1 VQSLYLRDNAHH
13 CSDKGDAFYFIEDGE
28 VGVSQVD
35 SAGVTHQLP
44 SLKKGQ
50 YFGGASRLQPS
61 SLAWLPVMALTAFH
75 GRASHAVPAF
85 AELALLTDKARVAT
99 CTAKGRVK
107 VVSLNRSAFDRLLGP
122 CLDILKRNMSTYERI
137 SKETGL
143 A

>member
-1 VQSLYLRDNAHH
+1 M
-13 CSDKGDAFYFIEDGE
+13 
-28 VGVSQVD
+28 
-35 SAGVTHQLP
+35 P
-44 SLKKGQ
+44 
-50 YFGGASRLQPS
+50 
-61 SLAWLPVMALTAFH
+61 
-75 GRASHAVPAF
+75 AVAC